1 MAMAYNRSIIFR
13 LHVAGPIS
21 GGACLNRVTTRANS
35 NLKTEH
41 LFVRAG
47 TDLFICLYTS
57 NAAHHDQGGAH
68 SGF

>member
-1 MAMAYNRSIIFR
+1 MAIAYNRSIIFR
-13 LHVAGPIS
+13 LHVAGPLS
-21 GGACLNRVTTRANS
+21 GGACLNRVEVTTRANS

-57 NAAHHDQGGAH
+57 IAAHQGGAH
-68 SGF
+68 AGF